1 MFTLLSEGNSAFSL
15 ITPDPGLAIWSFI
28 IFVTL
33 WVILGKFAFKPIVN
47 ALKEREDS
55 IDTAL
60 KSAETAKAEMAAL
73 TSKNEALLIEAKEER
88 NRIIAEAKIAG
99 EKLKNEI
106 VSKAASEADAK
117 IQQALREIE
126 TQKKAAIAEVKN
138 EVASISLD
146 IAEKILRRELKG
158 SAEQQAYVGELLKET
173 SLN

>member
-15 ITPDPGLAIWSFI
+15 ITPDPGLAIWSLI

-47 ALKEREDS
+47 ALKERENS
-55 IDTAL
+55 IETAL

-88 NRIIAEAKIAG
+88 NRIIAEAKAAG

-106 VSKAASEADAK
+106 VAKASAEADAK
-117 IQQALREIE
+117 VQQALREIE

-138 EVASISLD
+138 QVASISLD
-146 IAEKILRRELKG
+146 IAEKVLRKELKG
-158 SAEQQAYVGELLKET
+158 NAEQQAYVGELLKEAN
-173 SLN
+173 LN